1 MNQAGLAGLLLSL
14 PADAPYYN
22 WAFGTQSWEQQPSV
36 SMRLSKGLSDPAFIW
51 NAVTRHAAAGL
62 TLPDGWPVEA
72 LRIYRHFSDLNAM
85 DESVLFAERLYLP
98 SNQGPRDLMRA
109 LLSCDDGTNELI
121 GDRFQCEIDDTRL
134 FHESCWNVRDRKD
147 EPLYRARLLR
157 ATRLAAESGLEQ
169 AVFGAHL
176 LTLATERGE
185 AQLVLEAAGVSA
197 DGANQTSTGML
208 SGQIER
214 ELLMLANSQL
224 AKGRTNPGQ
233 NRALALLLKYLWPSE
248 ALAPSVHN
256 DSCFGFQFESADLQ
270 LLIDDAMRRLQIDP
284 KTNEQTAN
292 PESLAPSLED
302 LLKANQDNNQN
313 SPTRPG
319 AGTEGGHL
327 L

>member
-1 MNQAGLAGLLLSL
+1 
-14 PADAPYYN
+14 
-22 WAFGTQSWEQQPSV
+22 
-36 SMRLSKGLSDPAFIW
+36 MRLSKGLSDPAFIW
-51 NAVTRHAAAGL
+51 NAVVRHAAAGL

-85 DESVLFAERLYLP
+85 DESVLFAERLNLP

-169 AVFGAHL
+169 AVFGARL

-197 DGANQTSTGML
+197 NSSNQATMAML
-208 SGQIER
+208 SGQIVR
-214 ELLMLANSQL
+214 ELLTLANREL
-224 AKGRTNPGQ
+224 ARGRTSPEQ

-248 ALAPSVHN
+248 ALAPSVH
-256 DSCFGFQFESADLQ
+256 DPCFGFKFKSADLQ
-270 LLIDDAMRRLQIDP
+270 ALIDDAMRRLQIDP
-284 KTNEQTAN
+284 ETKEQTAN